1 LLWCEPQNENFLPPF
16 SSFTSIYTKI
26 NFIAKEEEGGAG
38 KGEGIITTSKRGRI
52 SKTGQGMPP
61 ILE

>member
-1 LLWCEPQNENFLPPF
+1 MREALPE
-16 SSFTSIYTKI
+16 SGI
-26 NFIAKEEEGGAG
+26 NQDFFCLPLK
-38 KGEGIITTSKRGRI
+38 TGRI